1 MKNLILLS
9 LMTSM
14 FFSLFLSQSSAEV
27 TLIVGDG
34 SGLPGSLEN
43 PVTVSL
49 NDPNDEAK
57 AVQVDVCDVDNY
69 LSCTACE
76 TTERTTGFEC
86 ETNELSNGCCRIVLF
101 SLGGNIIEE
110 GTGPVFTINYD
121 VLAGAPSG
129 NCIELNPEGIEIADE
144 TGAPFTNDVVTES
157 GQFCFPTSSSTT
169 TSIEPTISPTS
180 SSTIAPTT
188 TPTTSPPE
196 TTTTVRL
203 DTTTTTMQPPLP
215 TSTSSSSTTPTKSF
229 LNDCAL
235 LRVYGE
241 NSVEVE
247 LLRYIRDNILSQN
260 PEGRELIKMYY
271 QWSPVI
277 IAAMENDEE
286 FREEV
291 REIIDGVLGLVTE
304 VE

>member
-14 FFSLFLSQSSAEV
+14 FFSLSLSQSSAEV

-49 NDPNDEAK
+49 NDLTDEAR

-86 ETNELSNGCCRIVLF
+86 ETNELPNGCCRIVLVSF
-101 SLGGNIIEE
+101 GGDFIEE

-129 NCIELNPEGIEIADE
+129 HCIELNPEGIEIADE
-144 TGAPFTNDVVTES
+144 TGAPFTDDVVTES

-169 TSIEPTISPTS
+169 TNGNNGCLSEEI
-180 SSTIAPTT
+180 
-188 TPTTSPPE
+188 
-196 TTTTVRL
+196 
-203 DTTTTTMQPPLP
+203 
-215 TSTSSSSTTPTKSF
+215 
-229 LNDCAL
+229 
-235 LRVYGE
+235 YGE
-241 NSVEVE
+241 NSEEVE
-247 LLRYIRDNILSQN
+247 LLRYSRDSVLIQTPVGQEIIRL
-260 PEGRELIKMYY
+260 YY

-277 IAAMENDEE
+277 VKAMEKDGQ
-286 FREEV
+286 FRQEV
-291 REIIDGVLGLVTE
+291 KEIIDAILPMIRGE
-304 VE
+304 E

>member
-9 LMTSM
+9 LMASI
-14 FFSLFLSQSSAEV
+14 FFSLALSQSSAET
-27 TLIVGDG
+27 TLTVGDG

-43 PVTVSL
+43 PITVSL
-49 NDPNDEAK
+49 NDPNDEAR
-57 AVQVDVCDVDNY
+57 AVQIDVCDVDDF
-69 LSCTACE
+69 LSCTTCD
-76 TTERTTGFEC
+76 TTEHTTDFSC
-86 ETNELSNGCCRIVLF
+86 STNELPNGCCRIVLF
-101 SLGGNIIEE
+101 SLGDDFIEE
-110 GTGPVFTINYD
+110 GSGPLFTINYD

-144 TGAPFTNDVVTES
+144 TGEPLTDDVVWVS
-157 GQFCFPTSSSTT
+157 GQFCFPTSLSTT
-169 TSIEPTISPTS
+169 TSIEPTTSPTS

-196 TTTTVRL
+196 TTTTI
-203 DTTTTTMQPPLP
+203 MQPPLP
-215 TSTSSSSTTPTKSF
+215 SSTSSSSTTPTKSF

-291 REIIDGVLGLVTE
+291 REIIDEVLGLVTE